1 MRPFLRR
8 KGGKRFLAKLA
19 VAWRRKPPLCKGRW
33 HGAAVTE
40 GLSVDTMTWFYLSF
54 PTEPVCSR
62 LAAGRRFCR
71 VQSQYAYP
79 AGAYFCSCKSRQN
92 TLGAVPQGPLT
103 LKLRL
108 DTNDALASSVQR
120 RRYALKVPAAHFILA
135 PAGTELKLTPYKR
148 RLAPDPGGCRPSGRG
163 KWGPRKVAR
172 PCGERR
178 MHCSGEGCPK
188 QSIGSARLKRRLR
201 PMSVGSLGRSPK

>member
-1 MRPFLRR
+1 M
-8 KGGKRFLAKLA
+8 KSGKRFL
-19 VAWRRKPPLCKGRW
+19 GR
-33 HGAAVTE
+33 
-40 GLSVDTMTWFYLSF
+40 
-54 PTEPVCSR
+54 VCGR
-62 LAAGRRFCR
+62 LTAGQRFCR
-71 VQSQYAYP
+71 VQSPYGSPPGRSFY
-79 AGAYFCSCKSRQN
+79 SCKRNQN
-92 TLGAVPQGPLT
+92 TLGAVPQDPLPA
-103 LKLRL
+103 KLRL
-108 DTNDALASSVQR
+108 DTNDALASSVRR

-201 PMSVGSLGRSPK
+201 PTSVGSSGRSPK